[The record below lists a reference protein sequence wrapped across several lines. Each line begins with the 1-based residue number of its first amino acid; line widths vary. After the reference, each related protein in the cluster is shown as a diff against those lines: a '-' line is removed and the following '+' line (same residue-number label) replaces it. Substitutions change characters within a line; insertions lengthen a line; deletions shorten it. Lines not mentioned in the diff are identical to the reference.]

1 LAAPSPFVK
10 NEVETKTLLANERAF
25 ISLSEAAQQIGCT
38 RRFLETRIADG
49 EIKVFRPSTRLV
61 RIARPELARGVESF
75 SHGGVATATQEG
87 VL

>member
-1 LAAPSPFVK
+1 MNQDATQIKPA
-10 NEVETKTLLANERAF
+10 TERAF
-25 ISLSEAAQQIGCT
+25 ISLPEAAQQIGCT
-38 RRFLETRIADG
+38 RRFLESRIADG

-61 RIARPELARGVESF
+61 RIARPELARWVESY